1 MSERFSPP
9 PGRGGPQHIPRPP
22 DARLGGPAPWAG
34 LPERERRP
42 SLDRVIARLDARRAP
57 AVVGEVTPTTRES
70 AVLCVLYEEAGE
82 PHVVLTRRSPKMRN
96 HAHEVSFPGGRR
108 DDTDA
113 DLWTTA
119 LREAEEEVA
128 LDASVVRP
136 VAELDRF
143 VTVGSQSLIHPF
155 VAVAEQRPDLRVASP
170 AEVEA
175 IVHVSLAELLQ
186 GEVWREEIWG
196 FRQYGVRAL
205 TFFEI
210 EGDTIWGAT
219 GSMLRQLLAIAT
231 GTNPA
236 ILGGPG

>member
-1 MSERFSPP
+1 M
-9 PGRGGPQHIPRPP
+9 
-22 DARLGGPAPWAG
+22 PAHDRSLSIDRVAA
-34 LPERERRP
+34 
-42 SLDRVIARLDARRAP
+42 SLDAHREP
-57 AVVGEVTPTTRES
+57 ATVGLMAPTTRES

-96 HAHEVSFPGGRR
+96 HAHEVSFPGGRK
-108 DDTDA
+108 DDTDP
-113 DLWTTA
+113 DLWFTA

-128 LDASVVRP
+128 LDPSSVTRIG
-136 VAELDRF
+136 ELDRF

-155 VAVAEQRPDLRVASP
+155 VAVADSKPDLHVASP

-175 IVHVSLAELLQ
+175 IVHVSLGELLRDD
-186 GEVWREEIWG
+186 VWREEIWG
-196 FRQYGVRAL
+196 FREYGVRAL

-231 GTNPA
+231 GTDA
-236 ILGGPG
+236 RILGGPG

>member
-1 MSERFSPP
+1 M
-9 PGRGGPQHIPRPP
+9 
-22 DARLGGPAPWAG
+22 
-34 LPERERRP
+34 
-42 SLDRVIARLDARRAP
+42 IARLDAHRAP
-57 AVVGEVTPTTRES
+57 ATVGEMIPTTRES
-70 AVLCVLYEEAGE
+70 AVLCVLYQEAGE

-113 DLWTTA
+113 DLWSTA

-128 LDASVVRP
+128 LDPAVVRP
-136 VAELDRF
+136 IGELDRF

-155 VAVAEQRPDLRVASP
+155 VAVAEQRPELHVASP
-170 AEVEA
+170 AEVEE
-175 IVHVSLAELLQ
+175 IVHVSLAELLRA
-186 GEVWREEIWG
+186 EVWREEIWG
-196 FRQYGVRAL
+196 FREYGVRAL

-231 GTNPA
+231 DTNPD

>member
-1 MSERFSPP
+1 MSID
-9 PGRGGPQHIPRPP
+9 GV
-22 DARLGGPAPWAG
+22 A
-34 LPERERRP
+34 
-42 SLDRVIARLDARRAP
+42 ARLDERRSP
-57 AVVGEVTPTTRES
+57 ATVGLMAPTTRES

-82 PHVVLTRRSPKMRN
+82 PHVVLTRRSPMMRN

-108 DDTDA
+108 DETDP
-113 DLWTTA
+113 DLWFTA
-119 LREAEEEVA
+119 RREAEEEVA
-128 LDASVVRP
+128 LDPSSVTLIG
-136 VAELDRF
+136 ELDRF

-155 VAVAEQRPDLRVASP
+155 VAVADAKPELHVASP

-175 IVHVSLAELLQ
+175 IVHVSLAELLRDD
-186 GEVWREEIWG
+186 VWREEIWG
-196 FRQYGVRAL
+196 FREYGVRAL

-231 GTNPA
+231 GTDAA